1 MIHQNNNSHC
11 SLWLLITAFFFL
23 NIFLGII
30 DNCLAISTNP
40 VEDLKEQLNPELSD
54 RQANFS
60 FPPGNSLYYYAN
72 MTSDNLAP
80 LQTRSNSNL
89 NGREVIVWPIKT
101 KVGVELDQISAIN
114 QKDQNFDV
122 VANIWMHW
130 TDPKLAFSPRECNC
144 SYKFYRSIDQFVQEY
159 GSSFPEFMIS
169 NQQGNRWTQNEI
181 IVVEPNGTATYF
193 ERFWVKLQAPDFNFR
208 KYPLDKQDFYIRI
221 DSLYP
226 EDYYSYEIWPEKS
239 DIGRQLGE
247 EEWYIT
253 ASDANVSSVD
263 IQGSNSRSSFH
274 FQAQR
279 HLSYYALRIL
289 IPIFVIVLI
298 SWVTL
303 FLKDYGKRADIAG
316 GNLLLFIA
324 FNFTI
329 GSDLPKLGYLTF
341 LDWIMFFTFI
351 LTALMFIYNISLKLL
366 ETRDKKELAERI
378 DKRMVWI
385 YPILYFIAAYLIPMF
400 LNRHF

>member
-40 VEDLKEQLNPELSD
+40 VEDLKGQLNPELSD
-54 RQANFS
+54 RRANFS
-60 FPPGNSLYYYAN
+60 FPPGNSLSYYAN

-226 EDYYSYEIWPEKS
+226 EDYYSYEI
-239 DIGRQLGE
+239 
-247 EEWYIT
+247 
-253 ASDANVSSVD
+253 
-263 IQGSNSRSSFH
+263 
-274 FQAQR
+274 
-279 HLSYYALRIL
+279 
-289 IPIFVIVLI
+289 
-298 SWVTL
+298 
-303 FLKDYGKRADIAG
+303 
-316 GNLLLFIA
+316 
-324 FNFTI
+324 
-329 GSDLPKLGYLTF
+329 
-341 LDWIMFFTFI
+341 
-351 LTALMFIYNISLKLL
+351 
-366 ETRDKKELAERI
+366 
-378 DKRMVWI
+378 
-385 YPILYFIAAYLIPMF
+385 
-400 LNRHF
+400 

>member
-1 MIHQNNNSHC
+1 MKHQNNHRSGRLWSLVMAFSVLYVLSGVMGNSMATYAN
-11 SLWLLITAFFFL
+11 S
-23 NIFLGII
+23 
-30 DNCLAISTNP
+30 
-40 VEDLKEQLNPELSD
+40 VEDLGGHIESET
-54 RQANFS
+54 ANFYQNASLPQGKSPS
-60 FPPGNSLYYYAN
+60 FNAG
-72 MTSDNLAP
+72 MTSNNFTLVGKN
-80 LQTRSNSNL
+80 NSSEKK
-89 NGREVIVWPIKT
+89 RHTIAEPIKI
-101 KVGVELDQISAIN
+101 KVGVELDQISAVN
-114 QKDQNFDV
+114 QKDENFDV
-122 VANIWMHW
+122 VANIRMQW
-130 TDPKLAFSPRECNC
+130 TDPHLAFNPQDCDC

-159 GSSFPEFMIS
+159 GSAFPEFTIS

-181 IVVEPNGTATYF
+181 VAVQPNGTATYF

-208 KYPLDKQDFYIRI
+208 KYPLDSQDFYIHI

-226 EDYYSYEIWPEKS
+226 ENFYAYELWPEKTS
-239 DIGRQLGE
+239 IGKQLGE

-253 ASDANVSSVD
+253 ASDTNVSS
-263 IQGSNSRSSFH
+263 IENQGSNSRYSFH

-279 HLSYYALRIL
+279 HLSYYVLRIL
-289 IPIFVIVLI
+289 LPIFVIVLI
-298 SWVTL
+298 SWITL

-366 ETRDKKELAERI
+366 EIRDKKGLAERI
-378 DKRMVWI
+378 DKMMVWL
-385 YPILYFIAAYLIPMF
+385 YPPLYFVAAYLIPVF
-400 LNRHF
+400 LYRHF